1 MQIDILTIFPNMFSG
16 SLNES
21 LIKKAQEKN
30 LVKIRVCDI
39 RNFAEDKHRTVDD
52 TPFGGGGGMVMKL
65 EPLCKAL
72 ESVWDERED
81 KNQIPGHRLRA
92 SLILTTPQG
101 ERFSQEKAKE
111 LSLKECLVIIC
122 GHYKGVDERLGKLYP
137 LEEISIGDYVLT
149 GGEIPALI
157 ILDAVVRLIPGVLGD
172 FESAQADSFYDE
184 ILGPPQYTR
193 PAEFRG
199 LKVPEV
205 LLSGDHEEIRL
216 WRKKE
221 ALKRTLQRRPDLV
234 NWNEL
239 SQEEKKM
246 LEQIKR
252 EEK

>member
-16 SLNES
+16 PLNES
-21 LIKKAQEKN
+21 LMNKAQEKN
-30 LVKIRVCDI
+30 LVKIRVHDI
-39 RNFAEDKHRTVDD
+39 RNFAEDKHQTVDD

-72 ESVWDERED
+72 ESILDKRED
-81 KNQIPGHRLRA
+81 KKQT

-101 ERFSQEKAKE
+101 ERFSQEKARE
-111 LSLKECLVIIC
+111 LSLKSHLVIIC
-122 GHYKGVDERLGKLYP
+122 GHYKGVDERLAKFYP
-137 LEEISIGDYVLT
+137 LKEISIGDYVLT

-172 FESAQADSFYDE
+172 FESAQADSFYDG

-205 LLSGDHEEIRL
+205 LLSGDHEKIRL
-216 WRKKE
+216 WHKKE

-234 NWNEL
+234 NWDLL
-239 SQEEKKM
+239 SDEEKQM
-246 LEQIKR
+246 LKEIKR
-252 EEK
+252 EES

>member
-1 MQIDILTIFPNMFSG
+1 MRIDILTIFPNMFSG
-16 SLNES
+16 PLSES

-30 LVKIRVCDI
+30 LVEIKIEDI
-39 RNFAEDKHRTVDD
+39 RDFAEDKHQTVDD
-52 TPFGGGGGMVMKL
+52 TPFGGGSGMVMRL

-72 ESVWDERED
+72 ESIWDKSED
-81 KNQIPGHRLRA
+81 EKQT

-101 ERFSQEKAKE
+101 EKFSQEKAKE
-111 LSLKECLVIIC
+111 LSLKDHLVVIC
-122 GHYKGVDERLGKLYP
+122 GHYKGVDERLGNLYP

-172 FESAQADSFYDE
+172 FESAQADSFYDG

-193 PAEFRG
+193 PAEFKG

-205 LLSGDHEEIRL
+205 LLSGDHEKIRL

-234 NWNEL
+234 NLDLL
-239 SQEEKKM
+239 SEEERKI
-246 LEQIKR
+246 LEEIKR
-252 EEK
+252 EVGS